1 MAQAVPG
8 GGGAGRGNRGQGGR
22 VGRVSEESGC
32 AWMDGWRLLQV
43 TVLLRGSGA
52 RVTAAWRGVVQ
63 KVAQMV
69 ALRGDGADMGGQGG
83 VGVVVDGGVGSV
95 EGGGASLPPD

>member
-1 MAQAVPG
+1 M
-8 GGGAGRGNRGQGGR
+8 
-22 VGRVSEESGC
+22 GRVSEESGC

-83 VGVVVDGGVGSV
+83 VGVVVEGGVGSV